1 MKQRLTCAS
10 IIASLFFPL
19 AIHAGSAS
27 AADTAPYYESKPMFG
42 NCGDP
47 SYDNARKNG
56 VVLGFS
62 ELPPESWLDQKTN
75 QPAGI
80 DWEIQKAALAWMGVK
95 VKSVEWMPWDST
107 VPSLLSKRIDVIA
120 SDIHYTPE
128 RDKVISFSGPAFW
141 YGPAIL
147 VKKGSNLNIKT
158 YADLKGKKVGVTA
171 GEAGDSYLRSIGVET
186 VPFKDQLSKIQS
198 LSQGRIDAAMNDEL
212 LWLKFKTDNPGNNL
226 DALLSVP
233 TPRAMID
240 GGGFGSARYAVR
252 KEDCSLRAAYTQA
265 LAEMTANGTTS
276 KILHQFGLTDRNLVA
291 FSLRP

>member
-1 MKQRLTCAS
+1 MKQRS
-10 IIASLFFPL
+10 IGACIFAALLSSIALNS
-19 AIHAGSAS
+19 GVAS
-27 AADTAPYYESKPMFG
+27 AADNAPYYESQPMFES
-42 NCGDP
+42 CGDP
-47 SYDNARKNG
+47 SYENARKNG

-62 ELPPESWLDQKTN
+62 ELPPESWLDQQKN
-75 QPAGI
+75 EPAGI

-95 VKSVEWMPWDST
+95 VKKVEWMPWDST

-120 SDIHYTPE
+120 SDIHHTPE
-128 RDKVISFSGPAFW
+128 RDKVISFTGPAFW

-147 VKKGSNLNIKT
+147 VKKGSNLNIKS

-186 VPFKDQLSKIQS
+186 QPFKDQLSKIQS
-198 LSQGRIDAAMNDEL
+198 LSQGRIDVAMNDEL
-212 LWLKFKTDNPGNNL
+212 LWLKFKQENPGTNL
-226 DALLSVP
+226 EALLGVP

-276 KILHQFGLTDRNLVA
+276 NILHSFGLTDRNLVA
-291 FSLRP
+291 FTLRP

>member
-1 MKQRLTCAS
+1 MKPRLTCAS
-10 IIASLFFPL
+10 VIAALLFPL
-19 AIHAGSAS
+19 ALNVGAAN
-27 AADTAPYYESKPMFG
+27 AADGAPYYEAKPMFE

-62 ELPPESWLDQKTN
+62 ELPPESWLDQQKN
-75 QPAGI
+75 EPAGI
-80 DWEIQKAALAWMGVK
+80 DWEIQKTALAWMGVK
-95 VKSVEWMPWDST
+95 VKKVEWMPWDST

-120 SDIHYTPE
+120 SDIHHTPE
-128 RDKVISFSGPAFW
+128 RDKVISFTGPAFW

-147 VKKGSNLNIKT
+147 VKKGSNPGIKT

-186 VPFKDQLSKIQS
+186 QPFKDQLSKIQS

-212 LWLKFKTDNPGNNL
+212 LWLKFKQENPNSNL
-226 DALLSVP
+226 EALLSVP

-276 KILHQFGLTDRNLVA
+276 KILQSFGLTDRNLVA
-291 FSLRP
+291 FTLRP